1 MSELSLL
8 RDLGLILAAAAAV
21 GLLARP
27 IRLPF
32 ILAYIMAGFL
42 IGPLT
47 GLLEQTSSVDTIAH
61 AGIALLLFL
70 VGLELSVSR
79 VRDVG
84 RVAVVAGLVQLGVT
98 GLLGWAVAR
107 GLGFPG
113 PEAALLGLAF
123 SFSSTVIAVKLL
135 QQTGGAGAA
144 HVRIAVGILLVQD
157 VAVAVALT
165 VLAGV
170 VPAGGGGTLAA
181 DAGAPASSFAALF
194 GGVGE
199 ALLGMLALIAM
210 ATIGVRFLLPPVL
223 RWLGRSLEALFVGS
237 LTWCFGFLVAAAAL
251 GLSIEIGAF
260 VAGVGLAQIDY
271 RHELIRRVRPL
282 ADFFLAV
289 FFVALGAHM
298 DVGAALALWPQAV
311 ALSLF
316 VLIVKPV
323 ILMALIPRFG
333 YGARPS
339 FLASLTLAQTSEFS
353 FVVATLALGAGL
365 VSDGFAGVVGLVGL
379 ITMGTSV
386 VLIGAG
392 PRLFEQA
399 WRSGWL
405 RPFGAAAEVGRA
417 GDPALGGHVIIVGM
431 NTLGRKL
438 VEDFSARGDRV
449 VAIDVDPAKLAGLPC
464 ITIQG
469 SSDHYAVLSE
479 AGLERARLLVSAL
492 QIEEA
497 NNLLAHR
504 AAAAG
509 VTSSIHAFDVAL
521 ADDLRAYGATHV
533 MLSKS
538 DGIRRMAV
546 ALREAGVMD

>member
-8 RDLGLILAAAAAV
+8 RDLGLILVAAAAV
-21 GLLARP
+21 GLLAR
-27 IRLPF
+27 RAHVPF
-32 ILAYIMAGFL
+32 ILAYIVAGVL

-47 GLLEQTSSVDTIAH
+47 GLLEQTSSVDTISH

-70 VGLELSVSR
+70 VGLELSVAR

-84 RVAVVAGLVQLGVT
+84 RVAVLAGVAQLILT

-107 GLGFPG
+107 GLGFPD
-113 PEAALLGLAF
+113 PQAALFGLAL

-135 QQTGGAGAA
+135 DATGGAAAA
-144 HVRIAVGILLVQD
+144 HGRIAVGILLVQD
-157 VAVAVALT
+157 VAVAVALA

-170 VPAGGGGTLAA
+170 GPADGAGALAA
-181 DAGAPASSFAALF
+181 EASSFAALL
-194 GGVGE
+194 GGIVD

-210 ATIGVRFLLPPVL
+210 AAIGVRFLLPPVL

-237 LTWCFGFLVAAAAL
+237 LTWCFGFLVAAEAL

-271 RHELIRRVRPL
+271 SHELIRRVRPL

-289 FFVALGAHM
+289 FFVTLGAHM
-298 DVGAALALWPQAV
+298 EVGAALAFWPQAL

-316 VLIVKPV
+316 VLIIKPA

-339 FLASLTLAQTSEFS
+339 FLASLTLAQSSEFS
-353 FVVATLALGAGL
+353 FVVAALALGAGL
-365 VSDGFAGVVGLVGL
+365 VSEAFVGVVGLVGL
-379 ITMGTSV
+379 LTMGTSV

-399 WRSGWL
+399 WRRGWL
-405 RPFGAAAEVGRA
+405 RPFGAGNDIASE
-417 GDPALGGHVIIVGM
+417 DPAPLGGHVILVGM
-431 NTLGRKL
+431 NTLGRRL

-449 VAIDVDPAKLAGLPC
+449 VAIDIDPAKLAGLPC

-469 SSDHYAVLSE
+469 SSDHRAVLSE
-479 AGLERARLLVSAL
+479 AGLEGARFLVSAL

-497 NNLLAHR
+497 NNLLAYR

-509 VTSSIHAFDVAL
+509 VPSSIHAFDVAL